1 MKWISSASDDPQL
14 ETAIRDCITVINDN
28 LESKKQ
34 PSLIVIFVS
43 AHYPEEND
51 TVLNI
56 LKESFSESVIF
67 GCSAAG
73 IVGSGKALS

>member
-51 TVLNI
+51 TVPVSYTHLT
-56 LKESFSESVIF
+56 LPT
-67 GCSAAG
+67 
-73 IVGSGKALS
+73 KA

>member
-14 ETAIRDCITVINDN
+14 ETAIRDCITIINDN
-28 LESKKQ
+28 LDSKEN

-43 AHYPEEND
+43 ALYSEEKD

-56 LKESFSESVIF
+56 LKDSISESTRV
-67 GCSAAG
+67 
-73 IVGSGKALS
+73 